1 MAEVKYFLI
10 SQVVQDLQKEF
21 PAITVSKV
29 RYLDRIGILN
39 LNRSDSGYRRF
50 SSTDIDQLK
59 WVLKQQQ
66 QFLPLKVI
74 REKLV
79 SGEWKKGQNSSGPD
93 GAGTK
98 QGSHS
103 RQSSTA
109 GKGSA
114 KNSSGPSATATSAAS
129 AASSKSASTT
139 SATNS
144 ASATSPANAANLAGA
159 TSTTRPPKQAK
170 NLSLEDFLKRSGMS
184 STELK
189 RLEEFNLFN
198 RKSRRQGYNRVDLEI
213 ARLAQKML
221 PLGLEPRHL
230 RIYAMAAEREADLA
244 QQLARPI
251 LARKDVQKRQEGLE
265 KLSEI
270 VKLGGELQQ
279 VLLER
284 LLSEYS

>member
-1 MAEVKYFLI
+1 MAEAKYFLI

-79 SGEWKKGQNSSGPD
+79 SGEWKKGQGGFVAKGSGGGGPSQNSSGGG
-93 GAGTK
+93 GAG
-98 QGSHS
+98 
-103 RQSSTA
+103 
-109 GKGSA
+109 SA
-114 KNSSGPSATATSAAS
+114 NSAA
-129 AASSKSASTT
+129 ASPVKDSPVKDSPAKDP
-139 SATNS
+139 S
-144 ASATSPANAANLAGA
+144 ASATSTNQVASNTK
-159 TSTTRPPKQAK
+159 TSQSKQPQ

-184 STELK
+184 ATDLK

-198 RKSRRQGYNRVDLEI
+198 RKSRRQGYSPTDLEI